1 MKVRCDNN
9 VEKMNFDVRRKNL
22 VKERITWLI
31 VNLITA
37 IMAATVVGIFQDT
50 ISKVVALATFMP
62 IVAGMGGNAGTQSM
76 TIVIRNM
83 TLKEFDKKK
92 VLKAFKEELSI
103 GFITGTILSI
113 IICIIGYLYA
123 GNYIFGIVIGLAMFL
138 NIVASAI
145 AGFCVPLIL
154 KKLKVDPA
162 VASSVFVTTVT
173 DVLGFFFFLGLS
185 TV

>member
-62 IVAGMGGNAGTQSM
+62 IVAGMG
-76 TIVIRNM
+76 
-83 TLKEFDKKK
+83 
-92 VLKAFKEELSI
+92 
-103 GFITGTILSI
+103 
-113 IICIIGYLYA
+113 
-123 GNYIFGIVIGLAMFL
+123 
-138 NIVASAI
+138 
-145 AGFCVPLIL
+145 
-154 KKLKVDPA
+154 
-162 VASSVFVTTVT
+162 
-173 DVLGFFFFLGLS
+173 
-185 TV
+185 